1 MIHTGVGAC
10 FRHESRSDPIRIVWY
25 TGRMNDDQFM
35 KLFTYMEKRFDE
47 VDKRF
52 EAVDAR
58 FDHLEKVIDGY
69 AAKLDT
75 YAQEM
80 AGMQFKLNRLEK
92 YIQVLADKAGVDLD
106 AIRV

>member
-1 MIHTGVGAC
+1 
-10 FRHESRSDPIRIVWY
+10 
-25 TGRMNDDQFM
+25 M
-35 KLFTYMEKRFDE
+35 KLFKYIEEFRGD
-47 VDKRF
+47 VNKRF

-69 AAKLDT
+69 AGKLDT